1 MALLTRAPSREDE
14 DYLAHLAYH
23 DALTDLPNRVRLA
36 ERLREALPR
45 AVDGAS
51 VALLSIDLDAFKA
64 VNDGLGR
71 DAGDELLRQVARR
84 LDSILR
90 TNDMLVRQG
99 GDEFTLLAELE
110 AGLDATAVVEA
121 MAERIRSVLEES
133 FTLADAELRLAASVG
148 AAIYPQDALDART
161 LLIHADSAMYEAKE
175 TASGFARYRPPGA
188 KPMARMSIAAALR
201 RGLRNEEFLLHYQPI
216 YRLADRALI
225 GLEALV
231 RWRRDDGD
239 ILPPDSFIPAAEKTG
254 VIHALGDW
262 VLETLCHQA
271 VQWQD
276 LGLRPHFGINVSPRQ
291 LERRRF
297 ASDFASIVT
306 RSGLNPRRLIVEL
319 TESAWTVEAS
329 RTQGALEGL
338 TAAGFSL
345 AIDDFGAGYSS
356 LSRLRTLPVSVI
368 KIDRSF
374 LVDLP
379 GDPQATAI
387 VEAILALATACGCEV
402 VCEGVETDAQLE
414 FLRASGC
421 LLAQGFGLGRPQP
434 VEAISELLIAELAPD
449 RRAAA

>member
-23 DALTDLPNRVRLA
+23 DPLTDLPNRVRLA
-36 ERLREALPR
+36 ERLCQALPR

-51 VALLSIDLDAFKA
+51 VALLSIDLDAFKT
-64 VNDGLGR
+64 VNDSLGR
-71 DAGDELLRQVARR
+71 DAGDDLLCQVARR
-84 LDSILR
+84 LDSIRR

-110 AGLDATAVVEA
+110 AGLDATAVAVA
-121 MAERIRSVLEES
+121 MAQRIRSVLEES
-133 FTLADAELRLAASVG
+133 FTLADAELRITASVG
-148 AAIYPQDALDART
+148 AAIYPEDALDARA
-161 LLIHADSAMYEAKE
+161 LLRNADSAMHEAKE
-175 TASGFARYRPPGA
+175 DESGFALYRPGA
-188 KPMARMSIAAALR
+188 ANPMARMSIAAALR
-201 RGLRNEEFLLHYQPI
+201 RGLRNEEFFLHYQPI
-216 YRLADRALI
+216 YRLADRELI

-231 RWRRDDGD
+231 RWRRDGQ
-239 ILPPDSFIPAAEKTG
+239 ILPPDTFIPAAEKTG

-262 VLETLCHQA
+262 VLETLCRQA
-271 VQWQD
+271 VRWEA
-276 LGLRPHFGINVSPRQ
+276 LGLRPNFGVNVSPRQ
-291 LERRRF
+291 LERPRF

-306 RSGLNPRRLIVEL
+306 RAGLNPGRLIVEL
-319 TESAWTVEAS
+319 TESSWTVEAS
-329 RTQGALEGL
+329 RTKGALEAL
-338 TAAGFSL
+338 TGAGFSL

-387 VEAILALATACGCEV
+387 VEAILALATACRCDV
-402 VCEGVETDAQLE
+402 VCEGVETEAQLE
-414 FLRASGC
+414 FLRAGGC

-434 VEAISELLIAELAPD
+434 AEAITALLIAELAAD
-449 RRAAA
+449 RRVAA

>member
-23 DALTDLPNRVRLA
+23 DPLTDLPNRVRLA

-51 VALLSIDLDAFKA
+51 VALVSIDLDAFKS

-110 AGLDATAVVEA
+110 AGLDATAVVVA
-121 MAERIRSVLEES
+121 MAERIHGVLEDS
-133 FTLADAELRLAASVG
+133 FRLADSELRLAASVG
-148 AAIYPQDALDART
+148 AAIYPQDAPDART

-175 TASGFARYRPPGA
+175 AGSGFALYRPTATRPV
-188 KPMARMSIAAALR
+188 ARMSIAAALR
-201 RGLRNEEFLLHYQPI
+201 RGLRNKEFLLHYQPI
-216 YRLADRALI
+216 YRLADRELI

-231 RWRRDDGD
+231 RWRRGDGE
-239 ILPPDSFIPAAEKTG
+239 ILLPDKFIPAAETTG

-262 VLETLCHQA
+262 VLEELCRQA
-271 VQWQD
+271 AQWQD
-276 LGLRPHFGINVSPRQ
+276 IGLRPHYGINVSPRQ

-297 ASDFASIVT
+297 ASDFASIVA

-319 TESAWTVEAS
+319 TESAWTVEAA
-329 RTQGALEGL
+329 RTQRTLDALTE
-338 TAAGFSL
+338 AGFSL

-356 LSRLRTLPVSVI
+356 LSRLRTLPVNVI

-387 VEAILALATACGCEV
+387 VEAILALATACGCDV

-414 FLRASGC
+414 FLGASGC

-434 VEAISELLIAELAPD
+434 AEAVTDLLIAELAAD
-449 RRAAA
+449 RRVAA

>member
-1 MALLTRAPSREDE
+1 MALLTSASSHEDE
-14 DYLAHLAYH
+14 DYLAHLAHH
-23 DALTDLPNRVRLA
+23 DPVTDLPNRTRLA

-51 VALLSIDLDAFKA
+51 VALLSIDLDGFKT
-64 VNDGLGR
+64 VNDSLGR

-84 LDSILR
+84 LDSVRR
-90 TNDMLVRQG
+90 TSDMLVRQG

-110 AGLDATAVVEA
+110 AGLDATAVGVA

-133 FTLADAELRLAASVG
+133 FTLADAELRLTASVG
-148 AAIYPQDALDART
+148 AAIYPEDALDARA
-161 LLIHADSAMYEAKE
+161 LLRNADAAMYAAKDG
-175 TASGFARYRPPGA
+175 SGFALYRPGA
-188 KPMARMSIAAALR
+188 DKPMGRMSMAAALR

-216 YRLADRALI
+216 YRLADRELI

-231 RWRRDDGD
+231 RWRRENGT
-239 ILPPDSFIPAAEKTG
+239 ILAPDTFIPAAERTG

-262 VLETLCHQA
+262 VLETLCRQA
-271 VQWQD
+271 VQWEA
-276 LGLRPHFGINVSPRQ
+276 LGLRPNFGINVSPRQ
-291 LERRRF
+291 LERPRF
-297 ASDFASIVT
+297 AFDFASIVA
-306 RSGLNPRRLIVEL
+306 RSGLDPRRLIVEL

-329 RTQGALEGL
+329 RTQGALKAL
-338 TAAGFSL
+338 TDAGFSL

-356 LSRLRTLPVSVI
+356 LSRLRALPVSVI

-374 LVDLP
+374 LVGLP

-387 VEAILALATACGCEV
+387 VEAILALATACGCDV

-414 FLRASGC
+414 FLRAGGC

-434 VEAISELLIAELAPD
+434 AEAITDVLMAQLAAD
-449 RRAAA
+449 RRVAA